1 MKRRFL
7 HTAWLA
13 AVLALSAAPNA
24 FALTLE
30 QAARQAARQ
39 HDAKVLSARTVTRG
53 GQRIHEIKLLTK
65 KGVVKTV
72 NIPDPDSGGKK
83 DRGR

>member
-1 MKRRFL
+1 MKRRLF

-13 AVLALSAAPNA
+13 AALAFAAA
-24 FALTLE
+24 GDAYALTLE

-72 NIPDPDSGGKK
+72 NIPDPDSGKNGGR
-83 DRGR
+83 RG